1 VQRLGILCD
10 SNFVGNFRSTTFQTL
25 RLAQHPAM
33 PNTPTAKKRLRQNEK
48 LRVANKGSRS
58 ALRTQIKKVR
68 SAVAAGNVEL
78 ASTEFRLATKKLD
91 KAAAKHM
98 IHRNAAA
105 RTKSRLS
112 HLIKKASQPAAA

>member
-1 VQRLGILCD
+1 
-10 SNFVGNFRSTTFQTL
+10 
-25 RLAQHPAM
+25 M

-48 LRVANKGSRS
+48 LRISNKGFRS

-68 SAVAAGNVEL
+68 TAVSAGNMEL
-78 ASTEFRLATKKLD
+78 ATTEFRVATKKLD

-98 IHRNAAA
+98 IHPNAAS